1 MAENKT
7 VVWQILSV
15 DDEIV
20 EHCERL
26 WGVHT
31 PQLKD
36 LGNVATENVLELVSR
51 QFTRML

>member
-31 PQLKD
+31 QLKD
-36 LGNVATENVLELVSR
+36 LGNIATENVLELVSR